1 MMNLLVIPLLM
12 GIDTDYGIFLIGLTR
27 HAGQVSEA
35 EARQE
40 MAASFYAL
48 GISAASAALGF
59 GSLVFTSVPAIRSLG
74 WAMGIGV
81 AICFGATLLFRVPM
95 LLRDETG

>member
-1 MMNLLVIPLLM
+1 M

-27 HAGQVSEA
+27 HATGSVA
-35 EARQE
+35 EHAAGHRSRSE

-59 GSLVFTSVPAIRSLG
+59 GSLAFTSVPAIRSLG
-74 WAMGIGV
+74 WAMGVGV
-81 AICFGATLLFRVPM
+81 SICFGATLLFRVPM
-95 LLRDETG
+95 LLQSDDRR